1 MTSMTPPAFGTESAY
16 IDHEISEAVAIYARL
31 YPTQKLTFLVY
42 QGNDPVRGAPNI
54 VEAPFTF
61 RPQHLSP
68 EYLGRMERPGAHVD
82 SPEVTI
88 SLTIPRRPTPNEAK
102 QTDAPWSP
110 VRPLKRLFSTWPSG
124 YEKIR
129 YMAEMRRKRLR
140 DAKKPYGRLLR
151 GEGSSHFPTPARPQS
166 DKKPAILIGMHWLEV
181 GGAEKLGFDTIKWAL
196 DAGLRVFVVASV
208 PALQRLQ
215 TNLPD
220 SPDVTFI
227 RLDRYLP
234 HDKWPRFVA
243 QLIKDENIGLIHIHH
258 CIPLYES
265 LPQIRATM
273 PWVKVIDS
281 THIVEFA
288 DGGYPRNS
296 GVWSE
301 FIDLHHVIS
310 RELVDYYRDNFQVI
324 GKVRLGRMLDRAEP
338 ARELPLMNMTPGQK
352 TLRVTFVGRLYYQK
366 RPVIVVEALRAL
378 DKWASANQVELRG
391 RIIGE
396 GPFLDTIRQ
405 LLKRYGLTTK
415 VELLPANSPVP
426 QIMADS
432 DILLLPSNNE
442 GLALVCY
449 EAIEQ
454 GCIPISTAVGSQS
467 EIVPTDLLIPLEPAA
482 AVRGIVAAVD
492 RLWKDRDFCDRQKAE
507 LHSAWARIAADPTAQ
522 EILMP
527 IYRDAANTTEE

>member
-1 MTSMTPPAFGTESAY
+1 MTSMTSSVIGTEIAH
-16 IDHEISEAVAIYARL
+16 IDHEMTEAMAIYARL
-31 YPTQKLTFLVY
+31 YPTQKLTFVFY
-42 QGNDPVRGAPNI
+42 RGSDPIHGAPSI
-54 VEAPFTF
+54 FEGPFTF
-61 RPQHLSP
+61 RPHHLSP
-68 EYLGRMERPGAHVD
+68 DYLGRVVRPGAEIN

-88 SLTIPRRPTPNEAK
+88 TLSVPRRPTPTEAK
-102 QTDAPWSP
+102 QTEPNWTP
-110 VRPLKRLFSTWPSG
+110 VRRLGRLFGAWPLG

-129 YMAEMRRKRLR
+129 YLAEMRRKKHR
-140 DAKKPYGRLLR
+140 DLHMPKSSLMR
-151 GEGSSHFPTPARPQS
+151 GEGSDHLPVPSRPAS

-181 GGAEKLGFDTIKWAL
+181 GGAEKLGFDTIRWAL
-196 DAGLRVFVVASV
+196 EAGLRVFVVASV

-215 TNLPD
+215 DKLPD

-234 HDKWPRFVA
+234 HDKWPRFVT
-243 QLIKDENIGLIHIHH
+243 QLMLDENIGLVHIHH

-281 THIVEFA
+281 THIVEYA
-288 DGGYPRNS
+288 DGGYPRTS

-301 FIDLHHVIS
+301 FIDMHHVIS

-324 GKVRLGRMLDRAEP
+324 GKLRLGRMLDRVEP
-338 ARELPLMNMTPGQK
+338 ARELPAMNMMPGQDS
-352 TLRVTFVGRLYYQK
+352 LRVTFVGRLYYQK
-366 RPVIVVEALRAL
+366 RPVVVVEALRAL
-378 DKWASANQVELRG
+378 DKWATANGVTLRG

-396 GPFLDTIRQ
+396 GPFLDTLRN
-405 LLKRYGLTTK
+405 LLKRHGLTTK
-415 VELLPANSPVP
+415 VELLPAGSPVP

-454 GCIPISTAVGSQS
+454 GCIPISTDVGSQS
-467 EIVPTDLLIPLEPAA
+467 EIVPADLLVPLEPAA
-482 AVRGIVAAVD
+482 CVKGIVTAVD

-507 LHSAWARIAADPTAQ
+507 LQAAWTRIAADPTAH

-527 IYRDAANTTEE
+527 IYRDAADTTQE

>member
-1 MTSMTPPAFGTESAY
+1 MTSMTPPAFGTESAH
-16 IDHEISEAVAIYARL
+16 IDHEITEAMAIYTRL
-31 YPTQKLTFLVY
+31 YPTQKLTFIFY
-42 QGNDPVRGAPNI
+42 QGKDPIHGAPSI
-54 VEAPFTF
+54 IEGPFTF
-61 RPQHLSP
+61 RPHPLSP
-68 EYLGRMERPGAHVD
+68 EYLGRVTRPGAGVD

-88 SLTIPRRPTPNEAK
+88 TLSIPRRPTPTEAK
-102 QTDAPWSP
+102 QTDASWRP
-110 VRPLKRLFSTWPSG
+110 VRPLARLFTTWPIG

-129 YMAEMRRKRLR
+129 YLAEMRRKKRR
-140 DAKKPYGRLLR
+140 DSKMTSRGLLR
-151 GEGSSHFPTPARPQS
+151 GEGSGHFPPPARPAS

-181 GGAEKLGFDTIKWAL
+181 GGAEKLGFDTIRWAL
-196 DAGLRVFVVASV
+196 EAGLRVFVVASV

-227 RLDRYLP
+227 RLDRYLA
-234 HDKWPRFVA
+234 HDKWPRFVER
-243 QLIKDENIGLIHIHH
+243 LIRDENIGLIHNHH

-265 LPQIRATM
+265 LPQIRAIL

-281 THIVEFA
+281 THIVEYA
-288 DGGYPRNS
+288 NGGYPRTS

-301 FIDLHHVIS
+301 FVDIHHVIS

-324 GKVRLGRMLDRAEP
+324 GKVKLGRMLDRAEP
-338 ARELPLMNMTPGQK
+338 ARELPAMTMTPGQN

-366 RPVIVVEALRAL
+366 RPVVVVEALRAL
-378 DKWASANQVELRG
+378 DKWAAANGVQLRG

-396 GPFLDTIRQ
+396 GPFLDTLRQ
-405 LLKRYGLTTK
+405 MLKRYGLTSK
-415 VELLPANSPVP
+415 VELLPAGSPVP

-442 GLALVCY
+442 ELALVCY

-454 GCIPISTAVGSQS
+454 GCIPISTDVGSQA
-467 EIVPTDLLIPLEPAA
+467 EIVPADLLVPLEPAA
-482 AVRGIVAAVD
+482 CVNGIVSVVD
-492 RLWKDRDFCDRQKAE
+492 RLWKDAAFCDRQKAE
-507 LHSAWARIAADPTAQ
+507 LHAAWSRIAADPTAQ

-527 IYRDAANTTEE
+527 VYRDAAHVTEE